1 MLTPVLSSRCAH
13 SAPLGTTESAG
24 ARKSSELVI
33 AGWSTSL
40 AFSWFAKTYE
50 LMLPAAAEDR
60 PARATAARVGLAR
73 VGLARALAGRGS
85 AAGRQGWA
93 RGRRRARVGRGGAPA
108 YALFS
113 LTAPVPT
120 RQRAPAGAMAF
131 SASSLLT
138 STARRMISG
147 SLGGSTSSGGSSAAR
162 EHTARVRTTGC
173 TALGEAALGAAAERA
188 RLRTSLSHGRRGLGR
203 RRELVADVARERQ
216 AVR

>member
-50 LMLPAAAEDR
+50 LMLPAAAEDS
-60 PARATAARVGLAR
+60 PARATAARVGLEQVGLAR

-120 RQRAPAGAMAF
+120 MQRAPAGAMAF

-162 EHTARVRTTGC
+162 EHTAHVRTTGC
-173 TALGEAALGAAAERA
+173 TALGEAALGAAA
-188 RLRTSLSHGRRGLGR
+188 
-203 RRELVADVARERQ
+203 
-216 AVR
+216 